1 MNTEKIIQNIKDFF
15 KRIWL
20 KIKPHL
26 QKFWEDLTRFW
37 KNNHLTKWLVL
48 AILVITIFTT
58 GYLYVGAKRTNV
70 TSLKSNLEQVTVVYD
85 NEGAVAGSLY
95 SQKGT
100 FTPLENISPILQ
112 QAVVS
117 TEDKRF
123 YNHIGFDP
131 IGIARAFAGLIIN
144 QDIVGGGS
152 TLTQQ
157 LAKNAYL
164 TADQTLS
171 RKLKELFL
179 AIEIEKVYSK
189 EEILEMYLNNAYFGN
204 GVWGVNDA
212 SQKYFGK
219 TAGEVNLSEAATF
232 AGMLQS
238 PSTVNP
244 YDSYEGAINRRD
256 TIIYVMLDQGVIS
269 QEEADQAANQE
280 LNLIDNYVADDDY
293 TYPYYFDAI
302 IEEAVLK
309 YDIPEEDLLNNGYE
323 IYTSLD
329 QDHQQQL
336 DIVYENDQLFP
347 TSSSGEPVESASVVM
362 HPQTGGVTALVGGRG
377 EHTFR
382 GYNRATQ
389 MRRQPGS
396 LLKPLSVYTPALE
409 AGYDIDAPLVDAPI
423 EYGEENYIPYNVTET
438 FSEDGEMPMYQAVAE
453 SANAPAVWLLNEI
466 GLSRGIR
473 KLEQFGI
480 PVDEGDHNLAA
491 IALGGMNYGTTLMEI
506 SEAYTAFANDGV
518 RTEPHLIQ
526 LIVNS
531 QGEVVVD
538 NREPNTQRVTSSSVA
553 EQMTSM
559 LLAVFSP
566 MGTAANYEPQ
576 GYEIAGKTGTSDGR
590 FGGYATDNWLVA
602 YTPDV
607 LITGWIGF
615 DQPSEDQS
623 ITLNHSA
630 GRIVGHELARI
641 LPYTETTS
649 FTTQNAA
656 ELVEE
661 EEDSTWGQIQESLG
675 SVTDTLGEVF
685 NEVYER
691 ISNYIN
697 SQ

>member
-1 MNTEKIIQNIKDFF
+1 MKDFF
-15 KRIWL
+15 KKIWL
-20 KIKPHL
+20 KMKPHL
-26 QKFWEDLTRFW
+26 QKFWEKLERFW
-37 KNNHLTKWLVL
+37 KNNHITKWLVL
-48 AILVITIFTT
+48 TLLVIAIFTT
-58 GYLYVGAKRTNV
+58 GYLYIGAKRTNV
-70 TSLKSNLEQVTVVYD
+70 NSLKSNLEQTTVVYD
-85 NEGAVAGSLY
+85 TEGTVAGSLY

-100 FTPLENISPILQ
+100 FTSLENISPDLQ

-123 YNHIGFDP
+123 YDHVGFDP
-131 IGIARAFAGLIIN
+131 IGITRAFAGLIIN
-144 QDIVGGGS
+144 RDIVGGGS

-164 TADQTLS
+164 TADQTFS

-179 AIEIEKVYSK
+179 AIEIEKVYTK
-189 EEILEMYLNNAYFGN
+189 AEILEMYLNNAYFGN

-219 TAGEVNLSEAATF
+219 AAGEVNLAEAATL

-244 YDSYEGAINRRD
+244 YDNYEGAINRRD
-256 TIIYVMLDQGVIS
+256 TIIYLMLDQGVIG
-269 QEEADQAANQE
+269 QEEANQAAGQG
-280 LNLIDNYVADDDY
+280 LNLVDNYVADDDY

-302 IEEAVLK
+302 IEEAVVK

-323 IYTSLD
+323 IYTALN

-362 HPQTGGVTALVGGRG
+362 NPQTGGVTGLIGGRG

-409 AGYDIDAPLVDAPI
+409 AGYDIDAQLVDAPI
-423 EYGEENYIPYNVTET
+423 EYGEENYIPYNVTEA
-438 FSEDGEMPMYQAVAE
+438 FSEDGQMPMYQAVAE

-473 KLEQFGI
+473 KLDQFGI
-480 PVDEGDHNLAA
+480 PVHEDDHNLAA
-491 IALGGMNYGTTLMEI
+491 VALGGMNYGTTLMEI
-506 SEAYTAFANDGV
+506 SEAYTAFSNGGV
-518 RTEPHLIQ
+518 RVEPHLIQ

-531 QGEVVVD
+531 QGEIVVD
-538 NREPNTQRVTSSSVA
+538 NRSPKTKRVTSSEVA
-553 EQMTSM
+553 DQMTSM

-566 MGTAANYEPQ
+566 MGTASDYKPE

-590 FGGYATDNWLVA
+590 FGSGYATDNWLVA

-607 LITGWIGF
+607 LVTGWIGF

-630 GRIVGHELARI
+630 GRIVSHELTRI
-641 LPYTETTS
+641 LPYTEITS
-649 FTTQNAA
+649 FTTPSAA
-656 ELVEE
+656 ELVDQEE
-661 EEDSTWGQIQESLG
+661 EGTWGEIAERLSG
-675 SVTDTLGEVF
+675 IAETFGETF
-685 NEVYER
+685 DNLSER
-691 ISNYIN
+691 MRNYLN